1 MVHQGLDFMNWVRG
15 KTDRY
20 IHSDDGRFYIS
31 KAFVP
36 GSVVYTLADGQ
47 ERICSKRGESAL
59 QRCKQE
65 AERISS
71 TTQSARPSRF
81 AQAA

>member
-1 MVHQGLDFMNWVRG
+1 MVWMRG

-31 KAFVP
+31 KSFVNEV
-36 GSVVYTLADGQ
+36 VVYTLADGQ
-47 ERICSKRGESAL
+47 ERICSNRGESAL

-65 AERISS
+65 AERIFS
-71 TTQSARPSRF
+71 TTQLARPSRF